1 MDDSGLR
8 PDGEARNVIPFDLSA
23 AMRMEMPVMFDRK
36 ELNLILNLYSKMV
49 GAGEWKDYAIDSMKE
64 CAVFSVFRRATET
77 PLFRIEKTPKLARKQ
92 GAFSVVN
99 ANGSILKRGHELSL
113 VLCVFDKTLK
123 LVQG

>member
-1 MDDSGLR
+1 MEESGLR
-8 PDGEARNVIPFDLSA
+8 PDCEARNVISFDASA
-23 AMRMEMPVMFDRK
+23 TKRMEMPVMFDRK

-49 GAGEWKDYAIDSMKE
+49 GAGEWKDYAIDSLSD

-77 PLFRIEKTPKLARKQ
+77 PLYRIEKTPKLARKQ

-99 ANGSILKRGHELSL
+99 ANGLILKRGHELGL
-113 VLCVFDKTLK
+113 VLRVFDKTLK

>member
-1 MDDSGLR
+1 MNDNGANADLD
-8 PDGEARNVIPFDLSA
+8 PPNLIPFIA
-23 AMRMEMPVMFDRK
+23 GTGEMPVMFDRK

-49 GAGEWKDYAIDSMKE
+49 GAGEWKDYAIDSMKDY
-64 CAVFSVFRRATET
+64 AVFSVFRRATET

-99 ANGSILKRGHELSL
+99 ANGLILKRGQELGL
-113 VLCVFDKTLK
+113 VLRVFDKTLK

>member
-49 GAGEWKDYAIDSMKE
+49 GAGEWKDYAIDSLKD

-99 ANGSILKRGHELSL
+99 ANGLILKRGHELGL
-113 VLCVFDKTLK
+113 VLRVFDKSLK
-123 LVQG
+123 LVEG

>member
-1 MDDSGLR
+1 MKDSGLR
-8 PDGEARNVIPFDLSA
+8 PETEAVNVISFDASS
-23 AMRMEMPVMFDRK
+23 AMRMDMPVMFDRK

-49 GAGEWKDYAIDSMKE
+49 GAGEWKDYAIDSMTE

-77 PLFRIEKTPKLARKQ
+77 PLYRIEKTPKLARKQ

-99 ANGSILKRGHELSL
+99 ANGLILKRGHELGL
-113 VLCVFDKTLK
+113 VLRVFDKTLK